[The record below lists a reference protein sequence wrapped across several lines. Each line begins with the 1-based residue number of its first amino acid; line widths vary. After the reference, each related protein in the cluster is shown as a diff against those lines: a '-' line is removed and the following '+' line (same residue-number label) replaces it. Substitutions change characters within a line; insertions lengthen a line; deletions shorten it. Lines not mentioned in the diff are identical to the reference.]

1 MGINTRLNA
10 LKGDMMYV
18 KSQLQ
23 VIELMDV
30 EDKNKKIA
38 EIIDMMTTLIQEVAE
53 IQCDNSSI
61 QRDMNKLIEKML

>member
-1 MGINTRLNA
+1 MNTRLNA